1 MALLAPRIAGS
12 AGAVTTPLNRTVL
25 RDGSIDGRTE
35 PRMCRANVPVRRGV
49 QTKCPRT
56 KCPRTK
62 YHQDKMARDYQ
73 DKMPQTS
80 ACKGLTTPRRGLVRV
95 RTGVVG
101 RLGLGLG
108 L

>member
-56 KCPRTK
+56 K